1 MRRVSLVHVGL
12 WLALGVAGAA
22 PALRAQSVEFSLDE
36 DGNWV
41 QVDAP
46 EAGTDEALI
55 AKARRLLAEEQPNA
69 AREILAGFIDAHKRE
84 GHPLLAEA
92 YLLRGDAW
100 MAGGKEYQAL
110 YDYEVVTLDY
120 PATDSFVTAV
130 QRELDIGVR
139 YVNGL
144 KRKFAGVRILS
155 AEDVGEEL
163 LIRVQE
169 RLPGSRA
176 AERAGIELADYYFR
190 QRDMEMAAIA
200 YDLFLELYPKSE
212 YRIDAMKRRVY
223 STIARFKG
231 PRYDGSPLI
240 DAQVLIDR
248 FSRLYPAEAQ
258 KAGLDDALA
267 TRLDE
272 SAANSLLQTAQWYIR
287 RGETVAGRYTLQRLV
302 KEHPRTAAA
311 ARALET
317 LEERGWVEP
326 LSEASAAPVV
336 EDRPVTSSSPDESS
350 QAAESGREQQA
361 ASTNAPAPAGRTP
374 QAGGAQ

>member
-1 MRRVSLVHVGL
+1 MRRVSLLHLGF
-12 WLALGVAGAA
+12 WLVLGVAGAA

-46 EAGTDEALI
+46 EPGTDEALI
-55 AKARRLLAEEQPNA
+55 AKARRLLADEQPKP
-69 AREILAGFIDAHKRE
+69 ARAILTEFIDAHKRE

-92 YLLRGDAW
+92 YLLRGDAK
-100 MAGGKEYQAL
+100 MADGNEYQAL
-110 YDYEVVTLDY
+110 YDYEIVTLDY
-120 PATDSFVTAV
+120 PATESFITAV
-130 QRELDIGVR
+130 QRELDIGGR
-139 YVNGL
+139 YVNGM
-144 KRKFAGVRILS
+144 KRKLAGLRILK
-155 AEDVGEEL
+155 ADDVGEEL

-240 DAQVLIDR
+240 DAQVLIER

-258 KAGLDDALA
+258 KAGLDDALS

-287 RGETVAGRYTLQRLV
+287 RGETVAGRYTLQRLLR
-302 KEHPRTAAA
+302 EHPRTAAA

-317 LEERGWVEP
+317 LQERDWVEP
-326 LSEASAAPVV
+326 LSAASAAPVV
-336 EDRPVTSSSPDESS
+336 EAEPAAPSRPGESPE
-350 QAAESGREQQA
+350 AAGSGHEQQEG
-361 ASTNAPAPAGRTP
+361 TTETP
-374 QAGGAQ
+374 GGAQ